1 MSDVVVVLC
10 FSPVVHYCNGRA
22 LSPRCANVHT
32 YIAVALCGG
41 STATSAP
48 CPALVCISSLSAL
61 SWLTHT
67 HLYLYEYGCVQILCN
82 THERKQSKLFMSS
95 VLTARCV
102 QPPDASPQFSS
113 PVRSYVS
120 DEGPSQYAL
129 LTEI

>member
-22 LSPRCANVHT
+22 LSLRCANVHT

-48 CPALVCISSLSAL
+48 CPSWSVFSLFAL

-82 THERKQSKLFMSS
+82 THERKQSKLSKSS

-102 QPPDASPQFSS
+102 QTPDA
-113 PVRSYVS
+113 
-120 DEGPSQYAL
+120 DEGPSQYTL